1 MRIGIGNTIP
11 ERVSLP
17 GQSGGGVVIPD
28 EFIFEVNAA
37 IGNIIDLT
45 TRNNGAA
52 ADFIINWGEGADET
66 VNAATAS
73 HTYASSGTKVVK
85 INKAGTNTPVNDF
98 NVLATNEG
106 RSIVTKIS
114 NWGATEWYSLRDGF
128 NLCTNLTIVDSATQL
143 LTASNASNLFY
154 NTFRDCTSLTVAD
167 MSNWAT
173 NNIVWYLRGTFN
185 GCTNVNLVKAPSS
198 RKMPLSLFGTTAS
211 QQFNNSAF
219 RLVGSA
225 TANGAT
231 FEFGGLDFS
240 DTSLVNISTCFANA
254 KINGNTSDFSDWVFP
269 STVASI
275 GNLFYFAQVVGTD
288 PTLNCSGWT
297 TLQANSFAGTFRG
310 LNSATTPNNL
320 TLNVSNWNV
329 SNTNYFGLFM
339 GHTSS
344 ANRIANIIGLST
356 WGATPGGVNIAF
368 FFANMAYL
376 KLTSDDNFSDAFINS
391 LTPTDVSS
399 SFYNVGGS
407 LSSGDFGEPP
417 NLASL
422 DLSNSSTLSGLFKSS
437 HFSSL
442 PDFTNVTF
450 PTLPVNWSSFFF
462 NASTDSVVPHLDLS
476 NITFKPT
483 SLTRSFEAFRSAN
496 KITFPSGSNSDLSSL
511 TSMFYTFNSAGN
523 ASNELEVI
531 LPTDADYSSVTS
543 WVNAFNGLNGPGT
556 DTLTTCVG
564 DTLIRRLNATSLNT
578 NQQALNLYNTKLT
591 GSPSVVDSNV
601 TDLETAGWTIT
612 SNATD
617 AVMPF
622 VYTTPLT
629 TGISAT
635 PTGSFTGGTFSS
647 SNSNIAVNATTGEIN
662 TPNAGNTT
670 IRYTLADGCY
680 NEQALVV
687 NLALAQVNNVYSM
700 SFDGINDVV
709 RVDETQL
716 TGNSSVSLWFKTSAV
731 TSSSNIDQ
739 LLGGGI
745 GVGTTNAG
753 YFQYLSISSNKIVNY
768 GGTGIGYFELASTAV
783 NDGAWHNLILTYDPT
798 TAGGVYGRGTL
809 KAYLDG
815 TLTSTTD
822 TNGYAIN
829 WTSSTLRTIGN
840 YGTTNT
846 NRPFDGTIDEVAAWN
861 VILTPDQVLSI
872 YNATEVVAGVSKTAD
887 LSQLTTPP
895 VKWYRMG
902 D

>member
-1 MRIGIGNTIP
+1 MRIGIGNTVP

-37 IGNIIDLT
+37 IGNTIDLT

-52 ADFIINWGEGADET
+52 ANFIINWGEGVDET
-66 VNAATAS
+66 VNAATAT
-73 HTYASSGTKVVK
+73 HTYTSSGTKVVK

-128 NLCTNLTIVDSATQL
+128 NSCTNLTIIDSATQL
-143 LTASNASNLFY
+143 LTASNASFLFRE
-154 NTFRDCTSLTVAD
+154 TFHDCTGLTVAD

-173 NNIVWYLRGTFN
+173 NNNVWYLWGTFN
-185 GCTNVNLVKAPSS
+185 GCTNISLVKIPSS
-198 RKMPLSLFGTTAS
+198 RVVPANLFGSSTAGVSPFQNVGTTTTDGTTFELEGLDLS
-211 QQFNNSAF
+211 NSTAT
-219 RLVGSA
+219 SA
-225 TANGAT
+225 TN
-231 FEFGGLDFS
+231 
-240 DTSLVNISTCFANA
+240 VFANC
-254 KINGNTSDFSDWVFP
+254 KINGNTSDFSNWKFP
-269 STVASI
+269 YNMTTVSQM
-275 GNLFYFAQVVGTD
+275 FYFAQVAGTN

-297 TLQANSFAGTFRG
+297 TLQANSFAGTFIG
-310 LNSATTPNNL
+310 LNNSTSPNNL

-329 SNTNYFGLFM
+329 SNATNFGLFM
-339 GHTSS
+339 GHTGS
-344 ANRIANIIGLST
+344 ANRTENIIGLST
-356 WGATPGGVNIAF
+356 WGATSGGVNIGF

-391 LTPTDVSS
+391 LTPTNSS
-399 SFYNVGGS
+399 FSFYNVGGS

-422 DLSNSSTLSGLFKSS
+422 DLSNSSTLSGLFQSS

-450 PTLPVNWSSFFF
+450 PTLPVNWANFFF

-483 SLTRSFEAFRSAN
+483 SLTRSFDSFRSAN

-511 TSMFYTFNSAGN
+511 TSMYFTFYNAGN

-531 LPTDADYSSVTS
+531 LPTDADYSNVAT

-564 DTLIRRLNATSLNT
+564 DTLIRRLHTTSLNT
-578 NQQALNLYNTKLT
+578 NQQSLNLGSTKLT

-629 TGISAT
+629 AGISAT

-700 SFDGINDVV
+700 EFDGVAD
-709 RVDETQL
+709 
-716 TGNSSVSLWFKTSAV
+716 
-731 TSSSNIDQ
+731 
-739 LLGGGI
+739 
-745 GVGTTNAG
+745 
-753 YFQYLSISSNKIVNY
+753 NKINCGIANTYNVLSLSVWVKPNSPVNY
-768 GGTGIGYFELASTAV
+768 AGIFGT
-783 NDGAWHNLILTYDPT
+783 
-798 TAGGVYGRGTL
+798 R
-809 KAYLDG
+809 
-815 TLTSTTD
+815 
-822 TNGYAIN
+822 NG
-829 WTSSTLRTIGN
+829 TSSTLNYLLTIDNTNKFRFIINDGGN
-840 YGTTNT
+840 KAVLSNDQITSSWTHVVGVADGNNIHLYINGVKQTATQTYGTIATTNDSLMIGAQFALDT
-846 NRPFDGTIDEVAAWN
+846 TFTFNGSIDEAAIFN
-861 VILTPDQVLSI
+861 TALTQDQVSSI

-887 LSQLTTPP
+887 LNDLTTPP